1 MFVCI
6 SSKYFVIVWYCE
18 KNHLRIYMNVLG
30 LISRIINHIF
40 LVILSITILDLQ
52 YLKKPWKVAQKS
64 SHFVW
69 VEENLCTLS
78 LKYIAQTR
86 MENTKYRFFNN
97 KLILTKKR
105 LRNNSVS
112 LNVFLLH
119 LFVSDKKKHTNFDEK
134 HIFKTTLQ
142 PVWAW
147 APKH

>member
-1 MFVCI
+1 
-6 SSKYFVIVWYCE
+6 
-18 KNHLRIYMNVLG
+18 
-30 LISRIINHIF
+30 
-40 LVILSITILDLQ
+40 
-52 YLKKPWKVAQKS
+52 
-64 SHFVW
+64 
-69 VEENLCTLS
+69 
-78 LKYIAQTR
+78 

-142 PVWAW
+142 PV
-147 APKH
+147 